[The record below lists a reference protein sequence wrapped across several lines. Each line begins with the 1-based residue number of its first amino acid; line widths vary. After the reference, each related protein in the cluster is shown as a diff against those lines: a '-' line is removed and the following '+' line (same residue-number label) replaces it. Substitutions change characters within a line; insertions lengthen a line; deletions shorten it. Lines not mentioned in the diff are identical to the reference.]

1 MSMRKM
7 QAEIVTVGNELLN
20 GRTENTNASFLS
32 RELQNI
38 GFSVTNH
45 TTVADR
51 ASDIVQSLM
60 TAVNRSNVIVYT
72 GGLGPT
78 DDDLTKETVAK
89 ALGMTLKEDAETL
102 ERIRVFFESRG
113 REMKDN
119 NRKQALVPEGAEILE
134 NDNGTAPGIFI
145 RKDEQTIILL
155 PGPPHEMEPMF
166 LDKAVPKLKELS
178 GQKIF
183 SRTLGVSGIG
193 ESELEV

>member
-89 ALGMTLKEDAETL
+89 ALGMTLK
-102 ERIRVFFESRG
+102 
-113 REMKDN
+113 
-119 NRKQALVPEGAEILE
+119 
-134 NDNGTAPGIFI
+134 
-145 RKDEQTIILL
+145 
-155 PGPPHEMEPMF
+155 
-166 LDKAVPKLKELS
+166 
-178 GQKIF
+178 
-183 SRTLGVSGIG
+183 
-193 ESELEV
+193 